1 MSLYVFDDTGTLP
14 ANHIT
19 NELHNVIPP
28 TNLQQANFIVP
39 RAAPFFKTGLVVRT
53 GPLITDP
60 VLVEGTDY
68 IFTHYFVEA
77 SRYLGKAIYG
87 SINFLNL
94 SFTGNVYLSYQTL
107 GGNYTLDDYSIV
119 ENLTRSLYNIR
130 TVYWTQI
137 VGNFPQFPPIPHPHN
152 VADMTGFLDLIT
164 AINNLV
170 TTIASQGSNVGS
182 LSATLT
188 NHINAVLSHT
198 KEQVGLGNL
207 NNWLPANQVD
217 VDLALTNRYMTPQM
231 TRYAI
236 MKFNMGGVELLDADD
251 TVKGITRYATDLE
264 AADGNL
270 NTVAITPQGLWAA
283 LEQYRLLTEIAIGDL
298 YLTTVQSRDP
308 ATFLGYGTWVRFG
321 EGRVML
327 GFSTTD
333 PTFDTALATGGSK
346 TATIDRGYLPAEGI
360 NINIPVRTGGG
371 GTPTTTPALD
381 RNQTDSGTATL
392 TTENLGSGNPLPILN
407 PYIVVCFWL
416 RTA

>member
-14 ANHIT
+14 ANLIT

-60 VLVEGTDY
+60 ILVEGTDY

-188 NHINAVLSHT
+188 NHINGVLSHT

-207 NNWLPANQVD
+207 NNWLPATQTEVD
-217 VDLALTNRYMTPQM
+217 VAAANRYMTPQM

-264 AADGNL
+264 AVDGNL
-270 NTVAITPQGLWAA
+270 NTVAITPQGWWAA

-333 PTFDTALATGGSK
+333 ATFGTALATGGAE
-346 TATIDRGYLPAEGI
+346 TVTIGRSYLPAEGI
-360 NINIPVRTGGG
+360 DVTIPVRTGGG
-371 GTPTTTPALD
+371 GTVTTTPALD
-381 RNQTDSGTATL
+381 RNQTDSGNATI
-392 TTENLGSGNPLPILN
+392 TSENLGQGNPMPILN